1 MVVSAGRPTSAARKA
16 EKRAVKTGSERDGLR
31 SRKPMMGNSD
41 ERRSR
46 TVRTRQRLIT
56 SFLELLRESPEI
68 PTAAQVAKRAGCSR
82 QSSCE
87 HFSSI
92 LDLSVAVAEY
102 AFVQGSQQAV
112 ARHVDGDRQTRL
124 RSQVEARAR
133 TCEDWLPLWRALL
146 HYQRK
151 SDKLRVWVARVHD
164 ATLQRLEL
172 MYKPELSK
180 LADGERVDVLI
191 ALGALTDFES
201 WGRMRELHG
210 LSIKEAQD
218 VWIKAIDRMLPPT
231 P

>member
-1 MVVSAGRPTSAARKA
+1 MQKRLDLQRQGRDLGEMVARS
-16 EKRAVKTGSERDGLR
+16 RYLR
-31 SRKPMMGNSD
+31 SAD
-41 ERRSR
+41 EEQSRSIP
-46 TVRTRQRLIT
+46 TRQGLIA

-82 QSSCE
+82 QSLFE
-87 HFSSI
+87 YFSSM
-92 LDLSVAVAEY
+92 LDFSNAVAEY

-112 ARHVDGDRQTRL
+112 ARHVNGDRQTRL
-124 RSQVEARAR
+124 RSQVETRAR
-133 TCEDWLPLWRALL
+133 TCEEWLPLWRALL
-146 HYQRK
+146 HYQRR

-164 ATLQRLEL
+164 AMLQRLEL
-172 MYKPELSK
+172 MYKPELCK
-180 LADGERVDVLI
+180 LTDGERVDILI

-210 LSIKEAQD
+210 LSIKEAKD